1 MSKKQE
7 QIITLLPDYG
17 KRKLLSYANSFKQLA
32 DTFLCLTKEEQ
43 ITLLDHGNREEY
55 VTQRRMM
62 ENRGLIADH
71 LNEIALIMQN
81 IAQESYRFMRLSDK
95 QVKQITELLK
105 EQSIRLDDIYILEG
119 KQGKIEVTM
128 GLKAIGT
135 TLFSVKEIAGAL
147 SVVLNRRMVP
157 AVDMQRFLTSEEQ
170 TVLFEEESKYL
181 TLTGVAQVT
190 KEGEHVSGD
199 SHSILQVN
207 NGTMMILLSDGMG
220 TGEKASKDSQEVIEL
235 MERLLE
241 AGFSKEMA
249 VQITNGV
256 LIAGSESGNM
266 STLDACEL
274 NLYTG
279 ELELIKVGSA
289 VTYLKHG
296 RMIEQMETEHLPLG
310 VFSELEV
317 CSMKQN
323 LSDGD
328 YIILL
333 SDGIVDAIPSEA
345 RYALLG
351 EIINEMELQNPQ
363 EMANYILQMAIRAG
377 QGRIKDDMTV
387 MVIGTWETKRS

>member
-32 DTFLCLTKEEQ
+32 DTFIGLTKEEQ
-43 ITLLDHGNREEY
+43 MSLLEHNNREEY
-55 VTQRRMM
+55 VTQRRMI

-95 QVKQITELLK
+95 QVRQITSLLK
-105 EQSIRLDDIYILEG
+105 EQCIRLEDIYVLEG
-119 KQGKIEVTM
+119 KQGKVEVTM
-128 GLKAIGT
+128 RLKAMGIT
-135 TLFSVKEIAGAL
+135 TFSAKEIAGVL
-147 SVVLNRRMVP
+147 SVILNRRMVP
-157 AVDMQRFLTSEEQ
+157 ALDMQMFFTNEEQ
-170 TVLFEEESKYL
+170 SILFEEESKYL
-181 TLTGVAQVT
+181 TLAGVAQAT
-190 KEGEHVSGD
+190 KEGEFVSGD
-199 SHSILQVN
+199 NHSILQIN
-207 NGTMMILLSDGMG
+207 NGTMMVLLSDGMG
-220 TGEKASKDSQEVIEL
+220 TGEKASQDSMEVIEL

-266 STLDACEL
+266 STLDVCEL

-279 ELELIKVGSA
+279 EIEVIKVGSA
-289 VTYLKHG
+289 ITYLKHG
-296 RMIEQMETEHLPLG
+296 HMVHPVVSEHLPLG

-317 CSMKQN
+317 CATKQT
-323 LSDGD
+323 LTDGD

-333 SDGIVDAIPSEA
+333 SDGVVDAIPSEA

-351 EIINEMELQNPQ
+351 KLIDEMDLQNPQ
-363 EMANYILQMAIRAG
+363 EMANYILQNAIRAG
-377 QGRIKDDMTV
+377 SGRIKDDMTV
-387 MVIGTWETKRS
+387 MVVGAWETKYE